1 MIKVPNKT
9 TVYLSLGS
17 NIGDRLDYLDAA
29 KEKLTGH
36 PDIKLIAESR
46 VYETEPWIE
55 NGEEGHPHSESGQ
68 QWFLNQVVKVQ
79 TSLKPAELLTACEK
93 IEKDLGRTGKRNLAP
108 REIDIDIL
116 LYNNEVIDLP
126 ELQIPH
132 RHMADRRF
140 VLEPLTELEPDIKDP
155 VTGKTFKYILESL
168 KDDHE
173 IAPFL

>member
-1 MIKVPNKT
+1 MTKSSPKVT
-9 TVYLSLGS
+9 SYLSLGS

-36 PDIKLIAESR
+36 PDIKLVAESQ
-46 VYETEPWIE
+46 VYETEPWFE
-55 NGEEGHPHSESGQ
+55 NGEQGHPHSESGQ
-68 QWFLNQVVKVQ
+68 KWFLNQVVKVQ
-79 TSLKPAELLTACEK
+79 TSLKPDELLTVCEK
-93 IEKDLGRTGKRNLAP
+93 IEKDLGRTKKHDLSP

-155 VTGKTFKYILESL
+155 ISGKRYKHILDDLEDKHKVT
-168 KDDHE
+168 
-173 IAPFL
+173 PFL